1 MWRETHPGS
10 IFTATMLFAGL
21 AAAEVSRKLPGK
33 VEDATSLGSGAR
45 TEVQGMATS
54 TTTERLD
61 QLSIDTIRTL
71 SMDAVQKANSGHP
84 GTPMAL
90 APLAYYLWGRQLR
103 FDPRAPEWPDR
114 DRFVLSNGHASML
127 LYAVLHLTGYDLSLD
142 DLKQFRQW
150 GSRTPGHPER
160 GHTPGI
166 EVTTGPL
173 GQGFANAVGM
183 AIAEQMLGARFNRP
197 DHEIVNHYTFAICG
211 DGCLM
216 EGVSYEAASLAGH
229 LRLGKLI
236 CYYDDNHIS
245 IAGSTQ
251 LAFTEDVA
259 ARFRAAGWH
268 ITRVEDVNDRA
279 ALAEA
284 TEEAR
289 AETIRPSLILVQ
301 SVIGYGSP
309 NRAGTK
315 EAHGEALGED
325 EVRLTK
331 RAYGWPEEAKF
342 LVPDEVRERFGEFA
356 ERGRA
361 QHQAWKDRF
370 AAYRA
375 VYSKEAAE
383 FERVMSRRLPS
394 DWEAACRLEVSDK
407 PEATRSSGG
416 RILQSLASAVPEL
429 IGGSADLDPSTKTFL
444 KESPNF
450 DLAHRDGRNIQY
462 GVREHAMGSIVNGLA
477 AHGGLRPFGATFF
490 VFSDYMR
497 PTIRLAALSH
507 LPSIFVYTH
516 DSIGLG
522 EDGPTHEPIEHL
534 ASLRAMPNVHVIRPA
549 DARETSESWIAAL
562 GRTDGP
568 TLLVLSRQ
576 NLPQL
581 NRDRSTLGGEEG
593 AIRGGYILQE
603 CAHGNPELV
612 LLATGSEVS
621 VAVEAANRLE
631 VAGHRVRVVS
641 LPCWELFERQD
652 PNYRNAVLGPQA
664 LPRISIEAAATFG
677 WERYLGSRGISIG
690 VDRFGASAPGET
702 VMKEFDLT
710 PERVVS
716 AAKELLA

>member
-1 MWRETHPGS
+1 
-10 IFTATMLFAGL
+10 
-21 AAAEVSRKLPGK
+21 
-33 VEDATSLGSGAR
+33 
-45 TEVQGMATS
+45 MATS
-54 TTTERLD
+54 TTERLD
-61 QLSIDTIRTL
+61 QLAIDTIRTL
-71 SMDAVQKANSGHP
+71 AMDAVQKANSGHP

-127 LYAVLHLTGYDLSLD
+127 LYAMLHLTGYDLSLD
-142 DLKQFRQW
+142 DIKKFRQFE
-150 GSRTPGHPER
+150 SKTPGHPER
-160 GHTPGI
+160 GHTPGV

-183 AIAEQMLGARFNRP
+183 AIAEQMLASRFNRP
-197 DHEIVNHYTFAICG
+197 GHPIVDHHTFVIAG

-216 EGVSYEAASLAGH
+216 EGISYEAASLAGH
-229 LRLGKLI
+229 LGLGKLI

-251 LAFTEDVA
+251 LTFTEDVA

-268 ITRVEDVNDRA
+268 TTRVEDVNDRS

-289 AETIRPSLILVQ
+289 AETNRPSLILVQ

-315 EAHGEALGED
+315 EAHGEALGEE

-331 RAYGWPEEAKF
+331 RVYGWPEDAQF
-342 LVPDEVRERFGEFA
+342 LVPEEARAKFREFGE
-356 ERGRA
+356 RGQA
-361 QHQAWKDRF
+361 QHRAWEERM
-370 AAYRA
+370 AAYRQA
-375 VYSKEAAE
+375 FPKEAAE
-383 FERVMSRRLPS
+383 FDRIMSRRLPEN
-394 DWEAACRLEVSDK
+394 WEQACQVEVPEK

-416 RILQSLASAVPEL
+416 RILQRLAAAVPEL
-429 IGGSADLDPSTKTFL
+429 VGGSADLDPSTKTFL

-450 DLAHRDGRNIQY
+450 SLEHRDGRNIQY
-462 GVREHAMGSIVNGLA
+462 GVREHAMGAIVNGIA

-497 PTIRLAALSH
+497 PTIRLAAISH
-507 LPSIFVYTH
+507 LPSIFVFTH

-534 ASLRAMPNVHVIRPA
+534 ASFRAMPNVHVIRPA
-549 DARETSESWIAAL
+549 DARETGEAWVAAL
-562 GRTDGP
+562 RRAEGP

-581 NRDRSTLGGEEG
+581 KRDRSTLGGEEG
-593 AIRGGYILQE
+593 AVRGGYILQE
-603 CAHGNPELV
+603 CSTGSPELV
-612 LLATGSEVS
+612 LLASGSEVS
-621 VAVEAANRLE
+621 VALEAANRLE
-631 VAGHRVRVVS
+631 ASGKRVRVVS
-641 LPCWELFERQD
+641 LPSWELFERQD
-652 PNYRNAVLGPQA
+652 PNYRTAVLGPA
-664 LPRISIEAAATFG
+664 TLPRVSIEAGATLG
-677 WERYLGSRGISIG
+677 WERYLGPNGIAIG

-702 VMKEFDLT
+702 VMKELGVTAD
-710 PERVVS
+710 RVVD
-716 AAKELLA
+716 AATKLLA